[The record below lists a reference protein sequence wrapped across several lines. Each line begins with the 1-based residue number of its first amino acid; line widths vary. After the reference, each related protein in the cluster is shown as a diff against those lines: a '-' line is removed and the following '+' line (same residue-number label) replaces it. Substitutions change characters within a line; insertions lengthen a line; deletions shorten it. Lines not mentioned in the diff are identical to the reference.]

1 VNPGS
6 TLRAADLP
14 VLATTTDALLREIS
28 RYTTERS
35 FAWAQPRERRRRFYE
50 KARHV
55 KITGLQVRFLHGVF
69 SNGFGLC
76 GTDVLSAGLT
86 TSFPA
91 VNKIT
96 SLGSIGRV
104 GDTEKGLWD
113 FGRPSLKKMIDFIA
127 HLAEAA
133 EQH

>member
-1 VNPGS
+1 MHYLEKFP
-6 TLRAADLP
+6 
-14 VLATTTDALLREIS
+14 ATQLNDRS
-28 RYTTERS
+28 RGRS
-35 FAWAQPRERRRRFYE
+35 HVSVEDRFYE